1 MRTPQVA
8 PIQLHPTIPIS
19 YYNTPVYLCSPKWPE
34 KSNSRLFL
42 PQSGNEKHVCVT
54 GGGSFSLILVKELLS
69 RGYTVR
75 LTVHSEGEMETMEKI
90 EDLWSVEK
98 LSAKMSDIESLCDA
112 FQGCGA
118 VFHTSSFIDP
128 HGLSGYTERMASLES
143 KGAENVIKAC
153 AKARVNK
160 CILTSSLLACIW
172 QSPTTATTTTTT
184 TIDESFWSDEAL
196 CRENKLWLAL
206 GKTTAEQKAWR
217 LAEERKVKMVSIL
230 PGLIPPVSLH
240 SNLATSVAYLKGG
253 RHMLERGLLATIEV
267 TKVAKAHVHIYEKMD
282 YKAKGRFLCFDKVI
296 NQNEDILDLEK
307 KFGMCGQLLGGTL
320 PCEYYHPILTNS
332 KLLQL
337 IPSM

>member
-128 HGLSGYTERMASLES
+128 HGLSGYT
-143 KGAENVIKAC
+143 
-153 AKARVNK
+153 
-160 CILTSSLLACIW
+160 
-172 QSPTTATTTTTT
+172 
-184 TIDESFWSDEAL
+184 
-196 CRENKLWLAL
+196 LWLAL